1 MNHLKGVASIFPP
14 MIITISSVSLMSGSQ
29 PRFPPGELSNMK
41 PKSDTHTHTLETH
54 RTSAEQRFPVRRL
67 TDVDEVAMSVQ
78 HDVSIVSVLD
88 LQQEQQQTVRS
99 HATDEVIPRLMNT
112 RERETEKNMFHSK
125 QGLRSSQP
133 VSLWIKISAI
143 CIHLNVICNTKRIIF
158 KCPKL

>member
-1 MNHLKGVASIFPP
+1 
-14 MIITISSVSLMSGSQ
+14 
-29 PRFPPGELSNMK
+29 MK

-54 RTSAEQRFPVRRL
+54 RTSAEQRFTVRRL

-112 RERETEKNMFHSK
+112 RERERERDGEKHVSFKTRPSFFTAGFTLDKYLCYMHS
-125 QGLRSSQP
+125 
-133 VSLWIKISAI
+133 
-143 CIHLNVICNTKRIIF
+143 F
-158 KCPKL
+158 KCKL